1 MVTSASRS
9 WAASTSANRVGS
21 TTWLT
26 VLFTVANAAD
36 VPAHSLVT
44 RSALALVVTF
54 NAQIDEPE
62 APLSEHFEQHPDAR
76 SSSPCQD

>member
-1 MVTSASRS
+1 
-9 WAASTSANRVGS
+9 
-21 TTWLT
+21 
-26 VLFTVANAAD
+26 